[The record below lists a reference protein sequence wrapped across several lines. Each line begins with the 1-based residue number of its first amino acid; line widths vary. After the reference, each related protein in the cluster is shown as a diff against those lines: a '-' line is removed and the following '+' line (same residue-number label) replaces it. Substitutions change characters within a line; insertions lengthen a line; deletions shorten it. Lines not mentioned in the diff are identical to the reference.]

1 MDVYIKKKKI
11 IFVIISLVGG
21 GAEKV
26 LIDIMNS
33 LDPSRYEM
41 DLVVFEKKGVYLS
54 VLPAYVRV
62 YDLHKKSRYD
72 FPCLIIQLAS
82 LLKQIKPDVVVSFI
96 SYTNLVVVLAHL
108 LSRGRT
114 RIVIGEHGHLS
125 TQLRRTRLKYLK
137 RFLYGVFYNF
147 SDTCIVPTDG
157 IREDL
162 IRSFHIKADKIKNI
176 YNPVDLARIRQLK
189 NESLGV
195 HRVAPE
201 KYILAVGRLTWEK
214 GYTYLL
220 KAYSLIS
227 PEIEEQ
233 LLFLGEGEE
242 RKALAAL
249 TKDLGLEKKV
259 IFAGFQNN
267 PYKFMK
273 NASLFVLSS
282 VTESFALVI
291 VEAMASGVVV
301 VATDCPSGPAEIIS
315 DGVNGILVPPADEK
329 KLAEAMLRLLK
340 DPALRNRLIENGRK
354 RAEFFGIPNIL
365 PSYEVLF

>member
-1 MDVYIKKKKI
+1 MDVHIKKKI
-11 IFVIISLVGG
+11 MFVIISLVGG

-26 LIDIMNS
+26 MIDIIRS
-33 LDPSRYEM
+33 IDPSRYEIE
-41 DLVVFEKKGVYLS
+41 LAVFEKKGVYLPM
-54 VLPAYVRV
+54 LPAHVRV
-62 YDLHKKSRYD
+62 CDLHKKSRYD
-72 FPCLIIQLAS
+72 FPWLIIRLAS
-82 LLKQIKPDVVVSFI
+82 LLRQVKPDVVVSFM
-96 SYTNLVVVLAHL
+96 SYTNLIVVLAHL
-108 LSRGRT
+108 LSHGKAK
-114 RIVIGEHGHLS
+114 IVIAEHVHLS
-125 TQLRRTRLKYLK
+125 TQLRRARLKYLK
-137 RFLYGVFYNF
+137 GFLYGVFYNF

-162 IRSFHIKADKIKNI
+162 IRSFHVKADKIKNI
-176 YNPVDLARIRQLK
+176 YNPVDLVRIRQLK

-195 HRVAPE
+195 FPVTAE
-201 KYILAVGRLTWEK
+201 KYIVAVGRLTWEK

-220 KAYSLIS
+220 KAYSLIC

-242 RKALAAL
+242 RKTLAAL
-249 TKDLGLEKKV
+249 AKDLGLEKKV
-259 IFAGFQNN
+259 HFAGFYNN

-291 VEAMASGVVV
+291 VEAMASGVAV

-340 DPALRNRLIENGRK
+340 DPALRNRLIANGIK
-354 RAEFFGIPNIL
+354 RAESFGIPRIV
-365 PSYEVLF
+365 PSYEALF